1 MGEPQVP
8 ATFERS
14 APAGSNSLAF
24 PGSGAGLPEYEIPP
38 GLSCE
43 RVKGDRLPAQML
55 WAPHFREGAFVGEPQ
70 VPTTFERSASA
81 AEYPPAGGPAYTVS
95 RDKPKALRAF
105 GLFTESFGVRLM
117 NLLSF

>member
-14 APAGSNSLAF
+14 APAGSNSLAI
-24 PGSGAGLPEYEIPP
+24 PESEVGLPECEIPP
-38 GLSCE
+38 GQNYE
-43 RVKGDRLPAQML
+43 REKGARLPAQ
-55 WAPHFREGAFVGEPQ
+55 
-70 VPTTFERSASA
+70 
-81 AEYPPAGGPAYTVS
+81 PAGVARELIP
-95 RDKPKALRAF
+95 LRAF